1 MLFLK
6 NLQQY
11 FSGRGPLIHVVLDGW
26 GVGAA
31 DETNAVNRANLPVM
45 SRLIRGCPY
54 TQLWTH
60 GKYVGLPNEKDLGGS
75 EVGHMTMGAGMVM
88 EQGPT
93 LIQNLLQSSE
103 FFENPVLS
111 RIIQNCVE
119 RDTPLHL
126 IGLLS
131 NGNIHSHVDHTEAI
145 IRYAFQS
152 GIRRCYL
159 HALLDGRDVG
169 VQSALDFTEPFEK
182 LFSELKGQR
191 PEIDYAF
198 ASGGGREVIT
208 MDRDNNWEKIETGWQ
223 IHVQGQSENQFPSI
237 RDAIEHFR
245 KQNPEI
251 IDQDIPGFVII
262 RNGEAVGRIEDQHAL
277 IFTNFRGDRATEFSQ
292 AVLADDF
299 PYFERYRCPEVLFA
313 GMTQYDQDNQIPPD
327 YLVGTPVV
335 EEPFGKR
342 ILELGLKQFRLSET
356 QKFAHVTFFYNGGYR
371 EPLDPL
377 QENYHF
383 IASDKI
389 PSFAERPAMKAPG
402 ISKKAVEFINSGE
415 YQYGL
420 INFANADMVGH
431 TGDFQATVRAVE
443 AVDAALDNI
452 VRAID
457 AVNGLLVIT
466 ADHGNAE
473 QIKSYTTEKI
483 KSQPH
488 TAHTSNLVPLIYIG
502 RPAKCLPGSGSLSD
516 VSPSLLAIMNI
527 PQPKEMTGKSLIK
540 LMEDNKATV
549 IGK

>member
-1 MLFLK
+1 MLSLK

-31 DETNAVNRANLPVM
+31 DETNAVNRANLPVI

-60 GKYVGLPNEKDLGGS
+60 GKYVGLPNEKDMGGS

-93 LIQNLLQSSE
+93 LIQDLLQSGE

-126 IGLLS
+126 LGLLS

-145 IRYAFQS
+145 IRHAFQS

-159 HALLDGRDVG
+159 HALLDGRDAG

-191 PEIDYAF
+191 SGIDYAF

-208 MDRDNNWEKIETGWQ
+208 MDRDNNWEKIETGWR

-277 IFTNFRGDRATEFSQ
+277 IFTNFRGDRATQFSR
-292 AVLADDF
+292 AVLADEF

-377 QENYHF
+377 KENYHF

-389 PSFAERPAMKAPG
+389 PSFAERPAMKASG

-443 AVDAALDNI
+443 AVDSALDNI

-466 ADHGNAE
+466 ADHGNADE
-473 QIKSYTTEKI
+473 MLI
-483 KSQPH
+483 
-488 TAHTSNLVPLIYIG
+488 SNQNGTLEISAKHSLNPVPFLIYDPLYNG
-502 RPAKCLPGSGSLSD
+502 DYRLKPFGQEYNNNLSNIAATNFLLLGQAVPD
-516 VSPSLLAIMNI
+516 DLAPSLF
-527 PQPKEMTGKSLIK
+527 
-540 LMEDNKATV
+540 ED
-549 IGK
+549 

>member
-26 GVGAA
+26 GVGAT
-31 DETNAVNRANLPVM
+31 DGTNAVNKANLPVM

-60 GKYVGLPNEKDLGGS
+60 GKYVGLPNEKDMGGS

-93 LIQNLLQSSE
+93 LIQNLLQSGE

-126 IGLLS
+126 LGLLS

-145 IRYAFQS
+145 IRHAFQS

-191 PEIDYAF
+191 PGIDYAF

-223 IHVQGQSENQFPSI
+223 IHVHGQSENQFPSI

-466 ADHGNAE
+466 ADHGNADE
-473 QIKSYTTEKI
+473 MLI
-483 KSQPH
+483 
-488 TAHTSNLVPLIYIG
+488 SNQNGTLEISTKHSLNPVPFLIYDPLYNG
-502 RPAKCLPGSGSLSD
+502 DYRLKPFGQDYNNNLSNIAATNFLLLGQAVPD
-516 VSPSLLAIMNI
+516 DLAPSLFA
-527 PQPKEMTGKSLIK
+527 
-540 LMEDNKATV
+540 D
-549 IGK
+549 

>member
-6 NLQQY
+6 NLKQY

-26 GVGAA
+26 GVGVA

-60 GKYVGLPNEKDLGGS
+60 GKYVGLPNEKDMGGS

-93 LIQNLLQSSE
+93 LIQNLLQSGE

-119 RDTPLHL
+119 HDTPLHL
-126 IGLLS
+126 LGLLS

-145 IRYAFQS
+145 IRHAFQS

-191 PEIDYAF
+191 PGIDYAF

-208 MDRDNNWEKIETGWQ
+208 MDRDNNWDKIETGWQ
-223 IHVQGQSENQFPSI
+223 IHVQGQSEKQFPSI

-277 IFTNFRGDRATEFSQ
+277 IFTNFRGDRATQFSR
-292 AVLADDF
+292 AFLADEF

-335 EEPFGKR
+335 EEPFGTR

-457 AVNGLLVIT
+457 AVNGLLVVT
-466 ADHGNAE
+466 ADHGNADE
-473 QIKSYTTEKI
+473 MLI
-483 KSQPH
+483 
-488 TAHTSNLVPLIYIG
+488 SNQNGTLEISTKHSLNPVPFLIYDPLYNG
-502 RPAKCLPGSGSLSD
+502 DYRLKPFGQDCNYNLSNIAATNFLLLGQSVPD
-516 VSPSLLAIMNI
+516 DLAPSLFA
-527 PQPKEMTGKSLIK
+527 
-540 LMEDNKATV
+540 D
-549 IGK
+549 

>member
-31 DETNAVNRANLPVM
+31 DGTNAVNKANLPVM

-60 GKYVGLPNEKDLGGS
+60 GKYVGLPNEKDMGGS

-93 LIQNLLQSSE
+93 LIQNLLQSGE

-126 IGLLS
+126 LGLLS

-145 IRYAFQS
+145 IRHAFQS

-191 PEIDYAF
+191 PGIDYAF

-292 AVLADDF
+292 ALLADDL

-466 ADHGNAE
+466 ADHGNADE
-473 QIKSYTTEKI
+473 MLI
-483 KSQPH
+483 
-488 TAHTSNLVPLIYIG
+488 SNQNGTLEISTKHSLNPVPFLIYDPLYNG
-502 RPAKCLPGSGSLSD
+502 DYRLKPFGQDYNNNLSNIAATNFLLLGQAVPD
-516 VSPSLLAIMNI
+516 DLAPSLFA
-527 PQPKEMTGKSLIK
+527 
-540 LMEDNKATV
+540 D
-549 IGK
+549 

>member
-60 GKYVGLPNEKDLGGS
+60 GKYVGLPNEKDMGGS

-93 LIQNLLQSSE
+93 LIQNLLQSGE

-126 IGLLS
+126 LGLLS

-145 IRYAFQS
+145 IRHAFQS

-191 PEIDYAF
+191 PGIDYAF

-223 IHVQGQSENQFPSI
+223 IHVHGQSENQFPSI

-356 QKFAHVTFFYNGGYR
+356 QKYAHVTFFYNGGYR

-377 QENYHF
+377 QENYHL

-431 TGDFQATVRAVE
+431 TGDFHATVRAVE
-443 AVDAALDNI
+443 AADAALDNI

-466 ADHGNAE
+466 ADHGNADE
-473 QIKSYTTEKI
+473 MLI
-483 KSQPH
+483 
-488 TAHTSNLVPLIYIG
+488 SNQNGTLEISTKHSLNPVPFLIYDPLYNG
-502 RPAKCLPGSGSLSD
+502 DYRLKPFGQDYNNNLSNIAATNFLLLGQAVPD
-516 VSPSLLAIMNI
+516 DLAPSLFA
-527 PQPKEMTGKSLIK
+527 
-540 LMEDNKATV
+540 D
-549 IGK
+549 

>member
-6 NLQQY
+6 NLKQY

-60 GKYVGLPNEKDLGGS
+60 GKYVGLPNEKDMGGS

-93 LIQNLLQSSE
+93 LIQNLLQSGE

-126 IGLLS
+126 LGLLS

-145 IRYAFQS
+145 IRHAFQS

-191 PEIDYAF
+191 PVIDYAF

-262 RNGEAVGRIEDQHAL
+262 RKGEAVGRIEDQHAL

-466 ADHGNAE
+466 ADHGNADE
-473 QIKSYTTEKI
+473 MLI
-483 KSQPH
+483 
-488 TAHTSNLVPLIYIG
+488 SNQNGKLEISTKHSLNPVPFLIYDPLYNG
-502 RPAKCLPGSGSLSD
+502 DYRLKPFGQDYNNNLSNIAATNFLLLGQAVPD
-516 VSPSLLAIMNI
+516 DLAPSLFA
-527 PQPKEMTGKSLIK
+527 
-540 LMEDNKATV
+540 D
-549 IGK
+549 

>member
-31 DETNAVNRANLPVM
+31 DETNAVNKANLPVM

-60 GKYVGLPNEKDLGGS
+60 GKYVGLPNEKDMGGS

-93 LIQNLLQSSE
+93 LIQNLLQSGE

-126 IGLLS
+126 LGLLS

-145 IRYAFQS
+145 IRHAFQS

-191 PEIDYAF
+191 PGIDYAF

-223 IHVQGQSENQFPSI
+223 IHVHGQSENQFPSI

-431 TGDFQATVRAVE
+431 TGDLQATVRAVE

-466 ADHGNAE
+466 ADHGNADE
-473 QIKSYTTEKI
+473 MLI
-483 KSQPH
+483 
-488 TAHTSNLVPLIYIG
+488 SNQNETLEISTKHSLNPVPFLIYDPLYNG
-502 RPAKCLPGSGSLSD
+502 DYRLKPFGQDYNNNLSNIAATNFLLLGQAVPD
-516 VSPSLLAIMNI
+516 DLAPSLFA
-527 PQPKEMTGKSLIK
+527 
-540 LMEDNKATV
+540 D
-549 IGK
+549 

>member
-31 DETNAVNRANLPVM
+31 DGTNAVNKANLPVM

-60 GKYVGLPNEKDLGGS
+60 GKYVGLPNEKDMGGS

-93 LIQNLLQSSE
+93 LIQNLLQSGE

-126 IGLLS
+126 LGLLS

-145 IRYAFQS
+145 IRHAFQS

-182 LFSELKGQR
+182 LFSELMGQR
-191 PEIDYAF
+191 PRIDYAF

-223 IHVQGQSENQFPSI
+223 IHVHGQSENQFPSI

-292 AVLADDF
+292 ALLADDL

-443 AVDAALDNI
+443 AVDVALDNI

-466 ADHGNAE
+466 ADHGNADE
-473 QIKSYTTEKI
+473 MLI
-483 KSQPH
+483 
-488 TAHTSNLVPLIYIG
+488 SNQNGTLEISTKHSLNPVPFLIYDPLYNG
-502 RPAKCLPGSGSLSD
+502 DYRLKPFGQDYNNNLSNIAATNFLLLGQAVPD
-516 VSPSLLAIMNI
+516 DLAPSLFA
-527 PQPKEMTGKSLIK
+527 
-540 LMEDNKATV
+540 D
-549 IGK
+549 

>member
-31 DETNAVNRANLPVM
+31 DETNAVNKANLPVM

-60 GKYVGLPNEKDLGGS
+60 GKYVGLPNEKDMGGS

-93 LIQNLLQSSE
+93 LIQNLLQSGE

-126 IGLLS
+126 LGLLS
-131 NGNIHSHVDHTEAI
+131 NGNIHSHVDHTEAL
-145 IRYAFQS
+145 IRHAFQS

-191 PEIDYAF
+191 PGIDYAF

-223 IHVQGQSENQFPSI
+223 IHVHGQSENQFPSI

-431 TGDFQATVRAVE
+431 TGDLQATVRAVE

-466 ADHGNAE
+466 ADHGNADE
-473 QIKSYTTEKI
+473 MLI
-483 KSQPH
+483 
-488 TAHTSNLVPLIYIG
+488 SNQNETLEISTKHSLNPVPFLIYDPLYNG
-502 RPAKCLPGSGSLSD
+502 DYRLKPFGQDYNNNLSNIAATNFLLLGQAVPD
-516 VSPSLLAIMNI
+516 DLAPSLFA
-527 PQPKEMTGKSLIK
+527 
-540 LMEDNKATV
+540 D
-549 IGK
+549 

>member
-1 MLFLK
+1 MLSLK

-31 DETNAVNRANLPVM
+31 DETNAVNRANLPVI

-60 GKYVGLPNEKDLGGS
+60 GKYVGLPNEKDMGGS

-93 LIQNLLQSSE
+93 LIQDLLQSGE

-126 IGLLS
+126 LGLLS

-145 IRYAFQS
+145 IRHAFQS

-159 HALLDGRDVG
+159 HALLDGRDAG

-191 PEIDYAF
+191 PGIDYAF

-277 IFTNFRGDRATEFSQ
+277 IFTNFRGDRATQFSR
-292 AVLADDF
+292 AVLADEF

-377 QENYHF
+377 KENYHF

-389 PSFAERPAMKAPG
+389 PSFAERPAMKASG

-443 AVDAALDNI
+443 AVDSALDNI

-466 ADHGNAE
+466 ADHGNADE
-473 QIKSYTTEKI
+473 MLI
-483 KSQPH
+483 
-488 TAHTSNLVPLIYIG
+488 SNQNGTLEISAKHSLNPVPFLIYDPLYNG
-502 RPAKCLPGSGSLSD
+502 DYRLKPFGQEYNNNLSNIAATNFLLLGQAVPD
-516 VSPSLLAIMNI
+516 DLAPSLF
-527 PQPKEMTGKSLIK
+527 
-540 LMEDNKATV
+540 ED
-549 IGK
+549 

>member
-11 FSGRGPLIHVVLDGW
+11 FSGRGPLIQVVLDGW

-31 DETNAVNRANLPVM
+31 DGTNAVNRANLPVM

-93 LIQNLLQSSE
+93 LIQNLLQSGE

-119 RDTPLHL
+119 RDAPLHL

-191 PEIDYAF
+191 SGIDYAF

-251 IDQDIPGFVII
+251 IDQDIPGFVIV
-262 RNGEAVGRIEDQHAL
+262 RKGEAVGRIEDQHAL

-389 PSFAERPAMKAPG
+389 PSFAESPAMKAPG

-452 VRAID
+452 LRAID

-466 ADHGNAE
+466 ADHGNADE
-473 QIKSYTTEKI
+473 MLISNQNGTLTTSTKH
-483 KSQPH
+483 SLNP
-488 TAHTSNLVPLIYIG
+488 VPFLIYDPLYNG
-502 RPAKCLPGSGSLSD
+502 DYRLKPFGQDYNNNLSNIAATNFLLLGQAVPD
-516 VSPSLLAIMNI
+516 DLAPSLFA
-527 PQPKEMTGKSLIK
+527 
-540 LMEDNKATV
+540 D
-549 IGK
+549 

>member
-1 MLFLK
+1 MLSLK

-31 DETNAVNRANLPVM
+31 DETNAVNRANLPVI

-60 GKYVGLPNEKDLGGS
+60 GKYVGLPNEKDMGGS

-93 LIQNLLQSSE
+93 LIQNLLQSGE

-119 RDTPLHL
+119 HDTPLHL
-126 IGLLS
+126 LGLLS
-131 NGNIHSHVDHTEAI
+131 NGNIHSHVDHTEVI
-145 IRYAFQS
+145 IRHAFKS

-169 VQSALDFTEPFEK
+169 IQSALDFTEPFEK
-182 LFSELKGQR
+182 LFSELKRQR
-191 PEIDYAF
+191 PGTDYAF

-208 MDRDNNWEKIETGWQ
+208 MDRDNNWEKIEAGWQ

-277 IFTNFRGDRATEFSQ
+277 IFTNFRGDRATQFSR
-292 AVLADDF
+292 AVLADEF

-443 AVDAALDNI
+443 AVDSALDNI

-466 ADHGNAE
+466 ADHGNADE
-473 QIKSYTTEKI
+473 MLI
-483 KSQPH
+483 
-488 TAHTSNLVPLIYIG
+488 SNQNGTLEISAKHSLNPVPFLIYDPLYNG
-502 RPAKCLPGSGSLSD
+502 DYRLKPFGQDYNNNLSNIAATNFLLLGQAVPD
-516 VSPSLLAIMNI
+516 DLAPSLFA
-527 PQPKEMTGKSLIK
+527 
-540 LMEDNKATV
+540 D
-549 IGK
+549 

>member
-31 DETNAVNRANLPVM
+31 DETNAVNRANLPVI

-60 GKYVGLPNEKDLGGS
+60 GKYVGLPNEKDMGGS

-93 LIQNLLQSSE
+93 LIQNLLQSGE

-119 RDTPLHL
+119 HDTPLHL
-126 IGLLS
+126 LGLLS

-145 IRYAFQS
+145 IRHAFQS

-191 PEIDYAF
+191 PGIDYAF

-223 IHVQGQSENQFPSI
+223 IHVHGQSENQFPSI

-443 AVDAALDNI
+443 AVDSALDNI

-466 ADHGNAE
+466 ADHGNADE
-473 QIKSYTTEKI
+473 MLI
-483 KSQPH
+483 
-488 TAHTSNLVPLIYIG
+488 SNQNGTLEISAKHSLNPVPFLIYDPLYNG
-502 RPAKCLPGSGSLSD
+502 DYRLKPFGQEYNNNLSNIAATNFLLLGQAVPD
-516 VSPSLLAIMNI
+516 DLAPSLF
-527 PQPKEMTGKSLIK
+527 
-540 LMEDNKATV
+540 ED
-549 IGK
+549 

>member
-6 NLQQY
+6 NLKQY

-60 GKYVGLPNEKDLGGS
+60 GKYVGLPNEKDMGGS

-93 LIQNLLQSSE
+93 LIQNLLQSGE

-126 IGLLS
+126 LGLLS

-145 IRYAFQS
+145 IRHAFQS

-191 PEIDYAF
+191 PGIDYAF

-377 QENYHF
+377 KENYHF

-457 AVNGLLVIT
+457 AVNGLLVVT
-466 ADHGNAE
+466 ADHGNADE
-473 QIKSYTTEKI
+473 MLI
-483 KSQPH
+483 
-488 TAHTSNLVPLIYIG
+488 SNQNGTLEISTKHSLNPVPFLIYDPLYNG
-502 RPAKCLPGSGSLSD
+502 DYRLKPFGQDYNNNLSNIAATNFLLLGQAVPD
-516 VSPSLLAIMNI
+516 DLAPSLFA
-527 PQPKEMTGKSLIK
+527 
-540 LMEDNKATV
+540 D
-549 IGK
+549 

>member
-1 MLFLK
+1 MLSLK

-31 DETNAVNRANLPVM
+31 DETNAVNRANLPVI

-60 GKYVGLPNEKDLGGS
+60 GKYVGLPNEKDMGGS

-93 LIQNLLQSSE
+93 LIQDLLQSGE

-126 IGLLS
+126 LGLLS

-145 IRYAFQS
+145 IRHAFQS

-159 HALLDGRDVG
+159 HALLDGRDAG

-182 LFSELKGQR
+182 LFSELKRQR
-191 PEIDYAF
+191 PRIDYAF

-208 MDRDNNWEKIETGWQ
+208 MDRDNNWEKIETGWR

-277 IFTNFRGDRATEFSQ
+277 IFTNFRGDRANEFSQ

-377 QENYHF
+377 KENYHF

-389 PSFAERPAMKAPG
+389 PSFAERPAMKASG

-443 AVDAALDNI
+443 AVDSALDNI

-466 ADHGNAE
+466 ADHGNADE
-473 QIKSYTTEKI
+473 MLI
-483 KSQPH
+483 
-488 TAHTSNLVPLIYIG
+488 SNQNGTLEISAKHSLNPVPFLIYDPLYNG
-502 RPAKCLPGSGSLSD
+502 DYRLKPFGQEYNNNLSNIAATNFLLLGQAVPD
-516 VSPSLLAIMNI
+516 DLAPSLF
-527 PQPKEMTGKSLIK
+527 
-540 LMEDNKATV
+540 ED
-549 IGK
+549 

>member
-1 MLFLK
+1 MLSLK

-45 SRLIRGCPY
+45 SRLIHGCPY

-60 GKYVGLPNEKDLGGS
+60 GKYVGLPNEKDMGGS

-93 LIQNLLQSSE
+93 LIQDLLQSGE

-126 IGLLS
+126 LGLLS
-131 NGNIHSHVDHTEAI
+131 NGNIHSHVDHTEVI
-145 IRYAFQS
+145 IRHAFKS

-169 VQSALDFTEPFEK
+169 IQSALDFTEPFEK
-182 LFSELKGQR
+182 LFLELKRQR
-191 PEIDYAF
+191 PGTDYAF

-208 MDRDNNWEKIETGWQ
+208 MDRDNNWEKIEAGWQ

-262 RNGEAVGRIEDQHAL
+262 RNGEAVGRIEDKHAL
-277 IFTNFRGDRATEFSQ
+277 IFTNFRGDRANEFSQ

-377 QENYHF
+377 KENYHF

-389 PSFAERPAMKAPG
+389 PSFAERPAMKASG

-443 AVDAALDNI
+443 AVDSALDNI

-466 ADHGNAE
+466 ADHGNADE
-473 QIKSYTTEKI
+473 MLI
-483 KSQPH
+483 
-488 TAHTSNLVPLIYIG
+488 SNQNGTLEISAKHSLNPVPFLIYDPLYNG
-502 RPAKCLPGSGSLSD
+502 DYRLKPFGQEYNNNLSNIAATNFLLMGQAVPD
-516 VSPSLLAIMNI
+516 DLAPSLF
-527 PQPKEMTGKSLIK
+527 
-540 LMEDNKATV
+540 ED
-549 IGK
+549 

>member
-1 MLFLK
+1 MLSLK

-31 DETNAVNRANLPVM
+31 DETNAVNRANLPVI

-60 GKYVGLPNEKDLGGS
+60 GKYVGLPNEKDMGGS

-93 LIQNLLQSSE
+93 LIQNLLQSGE

-119 RDTPLHL
+119 HDTPLHL
-126 IGLLS
+126 LGLLS

-145 IRYAFQS
+145 IRHAFQS

-159 HALLDGRDVG
+159 HALLDGRDAG

-191 PEIDYAF
+191 PGIDYAF

-208 MDRDNNWEKIETGWQ
+208 MDRDNNWKKIETGWR

-237 RDAIEHFR
+237 RDAIEYFR

-292 AVLADDF
+292 AVLEDDF

-377 QENYHF
+377 KENYHF

-389 PSFAERPAMKAPG
+389 PSFAERPAMKASG

-443 AVDAALDNI
+443 AVDSALDNI

-466 ADHGNAE
+466 ADHGNADE
-473 QIKSYTTEKI
+473 MLI
-483 KSQPH
+483 
-488 TAHTSNLVPLIYIG
+488 SNQNGTLEISAKHSLNPVPFLIYDPLYNG
-502 RPAKCLPGSGSLSD
+502 DYRLKPFGQEYNNNLSNIAATNFLLLGQAVPD
-516 VSPSLLAIMNI
+516 DLAPSLF
-527 PQPKEMTGKSLIK
+527 
-540 LMEDNKATV
+540 ED
-549 IGK
+549 

>member
-1 MLFLK
+1 MLSLK

-31 DETNAVNRANLPVM
+31 DGTNAVNKANLPVM

-60 GKYVGLPNEKDLGGS
+60 GKYVGLPNEKDMGGS

-93 LIQNLLQSSE
+93 LIQNLLQSGE

-119 RDTPLHL
+119 HDTPLHL
-126 IGLLS
+126 LGLLS

-145 IRYAFQS
+145 IRHAFQS

-191 PEIDYAF
+191 PGIDYAF

-208 MDRDNNWEKIETGWQ
+208 MDRDNNWEKIETGWR

-277 IFTNFRGDRATEFSQ
+277 IFTNFRGDRATQFSR
-292 AVLADDF
+292 AFLADEF

-377 QENYHF
+377 KENYHF

-389 PSFAERPAMKAPG
+389 PSFAECPAMKAPE

-443 AVDAALDNI
+443 AVDSALDNI

-466 ADHGNAE
+466 ADHGNADE
-473 QIKSYTTEKI
+473 MLI
-483 KSQPH
+483 
-488 TAHTSNLVPLIYIG
+488 SNQNGTLEISAKHSLNPVPFLIYDPLYNG
-502 RPAKCLPGSGSLSD
+502 DYRLKPFGQEYNNNLSNIAATNFLLLGQAVPD
-516 VSPSLLAIMNI
+516 DLAPSLF
-527 PQPKEMTGKSLIK
+527 
-540 LMEDNKATV
+540 ED
-549 IGK
+549 

>member
-31 DETNAVNRANLPVM
+31 DETNAVNKANLPVM

-93 LIQNLLQSSE
+93 LIQNLLQSGE

-119 RDTPLHL
+119 HDTPLHL
-126 IGLLS
+126 LGLLS

-145 IRYAFQS
+145 IRHAFQS

-159 HALLDGRDVG
+159 HALLDGRDVD

-191 PEIDYAF
+191 PRIDYAF

-292 AVLADDF
+292 ALLADDL

-377 QENYHF
+377 LENYHF

-431 TGDFQATVRAVE
+431 TGDLQATVRAVE

-466 ADHGNAE
+466 ADHGNADE
-473 QIKSYTTEKI
+473 MLI
-483 KSQPH
+483 
-488 TAHTSNLVPLIYIG
+488 SNQNGTLEISTKHSLNPVPFLIYDPLYNG
-502 RPAKCLPGSGSLSD
+502 DYRLKPFGQDYNNNLSNIAATNFLLLGQAVPD
-516 VSPSLLAIMNI
+516 DLAPSLFA
-527 PQPKEMTGKSLIK
+527 
-540 LMEDNKATV
+540 D
-549 IGK
+549 

>member
-60 GKYVGLPNEKDLGGS
+60 GKYVGLPNEKDMGGS

-93 LIQNLLQSSE
+93 LIQNLLQSGE

-126 IGLLS
+126 LGLLS

-145 IRYAFQS
+145 IRHAFQS

-191 PEIDYAF
+191 PGIDYAF

-223 IHVQGQSENQFPSI
+223 IHVHGQSENQFPSI

-262 RNGEAVGRIEDQHAL
+262 RKGEAVGRIEDQHAL

-466 ADHGNAE
+466 ADHGNADE
-473 QIKSYTTEKI
+473 MLI
-483 KSQPH
+483 
-488 TAHTSNLVPLIYIG
+488 SNQNGTLEISTKHSLNPVPFLIYDPLYNG
-502 RPAKCLPGSGSLSD
+502 DYRLKPFGQDYNNNLSNIAATNFLLLGQAVPD
-516 VSPSLLAIMNI
+516 DLAPSLFA
-527 PQPKEMTGKSLIK
+527 
-540 LMEDNKATV
+540 D
-549 IGK
+549 

>member
-31 DETNAVNRANLPVM
+31 DETNAVNKANLPVM

-60 GKYVGLPNEKDLGGS
+60 GKYVGLPNEKDMGGS

-93 LIQNLLQSSE
+93 LIQNLLQSGE

-126 IGLLS
+126 LGLLS

-145 IRYAFQS
+145 IRHAFKS

-169 VQSALDFTEPFEK
+169 VQSALDFTEPFEN

-191 PEIDYAF
+191 PGIDYAF

-208 MDRDNNWEKIETGWQ
+208 MDRDNNWDKIETGWK

-292 AVLADDF
+292 ALLADDL

-431 TGDFQATVRAVE
+431 TGDLQATVRAVE

-466 ADHGNAE
+466 ADHGNADE
-473 QIKSYTTEKI
+473 MLI
-483 KSQPH
+483 
-488 TAHTSNLVPLIYIG
+488 SNQNGTLEISTKHSLNPVPFLIYDPLYNG
-502 RPAKCLPGSGSLSD
+502 DYRLKPFGQDYNNNLSNIAATNFLLLGQAVPD
-516 VSPSLLAIMNI
+516 DLAPSLFA
-527 PQPKEMTGKSLIK
+527 
-540 LMEDNKATV
+540 D
-549 IGK
+549 

>member
-31 DETNAVNRANLPVM
+31 DGTNAVNKANLPVM

-60 GKYVGLPNEKDLGGS
+60 GKYVGLPNEKDMGGS

-93 LIQNLLQSSE
+93 LIQNLLQSGE

-126 IGLLS
+126 LGLLS

-145 IRYAFQS
+145 IRHAFQS

-191 PEIDYAF
+191 PGIDYAF

-292 AVLADDF
+292 AVLADDL

-466 ADHGNAE
+466 ADHGNADE
-473 QIKSYTTEKI
+473 MLI
-483 KSQPH
+483 
-488 TAHTSNLVPLIYIG
+488 SNQNGTLEISTKHSLNPVPFLIYDPLYNG
-502 RPAKCLPGSGSLSD
+502 DYRLKPFGQDYNNNLSNIAATNFLLLGQAVPD
-516 VSPSLLAIMNI
+516 DLAPSLFA
-527 PQPKEMTGKSLIK
+527 
-540 LMEDNKATV
+540 D
-549 IGK
+549 

>member
-60 GKYVGLPNEKDLGGS
+60 GKYVGLPNEKDMGGS

-93 LIQNLLQSSE
+93 LIQNLLQSGE

-126 IGLLS
+126 LGLLS

-145 IRYAFQS
+145 IRHAFQS

-191 PEIDYAF
+191 PGIDYAF

-223 IHVQGQSENQFPSI
+223 IHVHGQSENQFPSI

-377 QENYHF
+377 QENYHL

-431 TGDFQATVRAVE
+431 TGDLQATVRAVE

-466 ADHGNAE
+466 ADHGNADE
-473 QIKSYTTEKI
+473 MLI
-483 KSQPH
+483 
-488 TAHTSNLVPLIYIG
+488 SNQNGTLAISTKHSLNPVPFLIYDPLYNG
-502 RPAKCLPGSGSLSD
+502 DYRLKPFGQDYNNNLSNIAATNFLLLGQAVPD
-516 VSPSLLAIMNI
+516 DLAPSLFA
-527 PQPKEMTGKSLIK
+527 
-540 LMEDNKATV
+540 D
-549 IGK
+549 

>member
-31 DETNAVNRANLPVM
+31 DETNAVNKANLPVM

-60 GKYVGLPNEKDLGGS
+60 GKYVGLPNEKDMGGS

-93 LIQNLLQSSE
+93 LIQNRLQSGE

-126 IGLLS
+126 LGLLS

-145 IRYAFQS
+145 IRHAFQS

-191 PEIDYAF
+191 PGIDYAF

-223 IHVQGQSENQFPSI
+223 IHVHGQSENQFPSI

-262 RNGEAVGRIEDQHAL
+262 RKGEAVGRIEDQHAL

-431 TGDFQATVRAVE
+431 TGDLQATVRAVE

-466 ADHGNAE
+466 ADHGNADE
-473 QIKSYTTEKI
+473 MLI
-483 KSQPH
+483 
-488 TAHTSNLVPLIYIG
+488 SNQNGTLEISTKHSLNPVPFLIYDPLYNG
-502 RPAKCLPGSGSLSD
+502 DYRLKPFGQDYNNNLSNIAATNFLLLGQAVPD
-516 VSPSLLAIMNI
+516 DLAPSLFA
-527 PQPKEMTGKSLIK
+527 
-540 LMEDNKATV
+540 D
-549 IGK
+549 

>member
-1 MLFLK
+1 MLSLK

-31 DETNAVNRANLPVM
+31 DETNAVNRANLPVI

-60 GKYVGLPNEKDLGGS
+60 GKYVGLPNEKDMGGS

-93 LIQNLLQSSE
+93 LIQNLLQSGE

-119 RDTPLHL
+119 HDTPLHL
-126 IGLLS
+126 LGLLS

-145 IRYAFQS
+145 IRHAFQS

-159 HALLDGRDVG
+159 HALLDGRDAG

-191 PEIDYAF
+191 PGIDYAF

-208 MDRDNNWEKIETGWQ
+208 MDRDNNWKKIETGWR

-237 RDAIEHFR
+237 RDAIEYFR

-262 RNGEAVGRIEDQHAL
+262 RNGEAVSRIEDQHAL
-277 IFTNFRGDRATEFSQ
+277 IFTNFRGDRATQFSR
-292 AVLADDF
+292 AFLADEF

-377 QENYHF
+377 KENYHF

-389 PSFAERPAMKAPG
+389 PSFAERPAMKASG

-443 AVDAALDNI
+443 AVDSALDNI

-466 ADHGNAE
+466 ADHGNADE
-473 QIKSYTTEKI
+473 MLI
-483 KSQPH
+483 
-488 TAHTSNLVPLIYIG
+488 SNQNGTLEISAKHSLNPVPFLIYDPLYNG
-502 RPAKCLPGSGSLSD
+502 DYRLKPFGQDYNNNLSNIAATNFLLLGQTVPD
-516 VSPSLLAIMNI
+516 DLAPSLF
-527 PQPKEMTGKSLIK
+527 
-540 LMEDNKATV
+540 ED
-549 IGK
+549 

>member
-60 GKYVGLPNEKDLGGS
+60 GKYVGLPNEKDMGGS
-75 EVGHMTMGAGMVM
+75 EVGHMTMGAGMVI

-93 LIQNLLQSSE
+93 LIQNLLQSGE

-126 IGLLS
+126 LGLLS

-191 PEIDYAF
+191 PGIDYAF

-466 ADHGNAE
+466 ADHGNADE
-473 QIKSYTTEKI
+473 MLISNKNGTLTTSTKH
-483 KSQPH
+483 SLNP
-488 TAHTSNLVPLIYIG
+488 VPFLIYDPLYNG
-502 RPAKCLPGSGSLSD
+502 DYRLKPFGQDYNNNLSNIAATNFLLLGQAVPD
-516 VSPSLLAIMNI
+516 DLAPSLFA
-527 PQPKEMTGKSLIK
+527 
-540 LMEDNKATV
+540 D
-549 IGK
+549 

>member
-60 GKYVGLPNEKDLGGS
+60 GKYVGLPNEKDMGGS

-93 LIQNLLQSSE
+93 LIQNLLQSGE

-126 IGLLS
+126 LGLLS

-145 IRYAFQS
+145 IRHAFQS

-191 PEIDYAF
+191 PGIDYAF

-223 IHVQGQSENQFPSI
+223 IHVHGQSENQFPSI

-466 ADHGNAE
+466 ADHGNADE
-473 QIKSYTTEKI
+473 MLI
-483 KSQPH
+483 
-488 TAHTSNLVPLIYIG
+488 SNQNGTLEISTKHSLNPVPFLIYDPLYNG
-502 RPAKCLPGSGSLSD
+502 DYRLKPFGQDYNNNLSNIAATNFLLLGQAVPD
-516 VSPSLLAIMNI
+516 DLAPSLFA
-527 PQPKEMTGKSLIK
+527 
-540 LMEDNKATV
+540 D
-549 IGK
+549 

>member
-31 DETNAVNRANLPVM
+31 DETNAVNRANLPVI

-60 GKYVGLPNEKDLGGS
+60 GKYVGLPNEKDMGGS

-93 LIQNLLQSSE
+93 LIQNLLQSGE

-119 RDTPLHL
+119 HDTPLHL
-126 IGLLS
+126 LGLLS

-145 IRYAFQS
+145 IRHAFQS

-159 HALLDGRDVG
+159 HALLDGRDAG

-191 PEIDYAF
+191 PGIDYAF

-208 MDRDNNWEKIETGWQ
+208 MDRDNNWEKIKIGWQ

-237 RDAIEHFR
+237 RDAIEYFR

-262 RNGEAVGRIEDQHAL
+262 RNGEAVSRIEDQHSL
-277 IFTNFRGDRATEFSQ
+277 IFTNFRGDRATQFSR
-292 AVLADDF
+292 AFLADEF

-327 YLVGTPVV
+327 YLVGTPLV

-377 QENYHF
+377 KENYHF

-389 PSFAERPAMKAPG
+389 PSFAERPAMKASG

-443 AVDAALDNI
+443 AVDSALDNI

-466 ADHGNAE
+466 ADHGNADE
-473 QIKSYTTEKI
+473 MLI
-483 KSQPH
+483 
-488 TAHTSNLVPLIYIG
+488 SNQNGTLEISAKHSLNPVPFLIYDPLYNG
-502 RPAKCLPGSGSLSD
+502 DYRLKPFGQEYNNNLSNIAATNFLLLGQAVPD
-516 VSPSLLAIMNI
+516 DLAPSLF
-527 PQPKEMTGKSLIK
+527 
-540 LMEDNKATV
+540 ED
-549 IGK
+549 

>member
-6 NLQQY
+6 NLKQY

-26 GVGAA
+26 GVGVA

-60 GKYVGLPNEKDLGGS
+60 GKYVGLPNEKDMGGS

-93 LIQNLLQSSE
+93 LIQNLLQSGE
-103 FFENPVLS
+103 YFENPVLS

-126 IGLLS
+126 LGLLS

-145 IRYAFQS
+145 IRHAFQS

-191 PEIDYAF
+191 PGIDYAF

-208 MDRDNNWEKIETGWQ
+208 MDRDNNWDKIETGWQ
-223 IHVQGQSENQFPSI
+223 IHVQGQSEKQFPSI

-299 PYFERYRCPEVLFA
+299 PYFERNRCPEVLFA

-457 AVNGLLVIT
+457 AVNGLLVVT
-466 ADHGNAE
+466 ADHVNADE
-473 QIKSYTTEKI
+473 MLI
-483 KSQPH
+483 
-488 TAHTSNLVPLIYIG
+488 SNQNGTLEISTKHSLNPVPFLIYDPLYNG
-502 RPAKCLPGSGSLSD
+502 DYRLKPFGQDCNYNLSNIAATNFLLLGQSVPD
-516 VSPSLLAIMNI
+516 DLAPSLFA
-527 PQPKEMTGKSLIK
+527 
-540 LMEDNKATV
+540 D
-549 IGK
+549 